1 MLNGGRASDSIL
13 VLGRGVAS
21 ACHVGSAGTPRAGL
35 RWVARLVMLVLRDIF
50 LQIFFL
56 FLFSLLLPVTTPP
69 PPAFSPVSFTQPTVS
84 QLVVPLINFYL

>member
-1 MLNGGRASDSIL
+1 MLNGGRASDLIL

-56 FLFSLLLPVTTPP
+56 FLFSLLLPLTTPP
-69 PPAFSPVSFTQPTVS
+69 PACILSCFLTQPAVS
-84 QLVVPLINFYL
+84 QRVVPLIHLYL